1 MVSDDGISVSFH
13 RGFFDKLV
21 LIAGLGTLGVVGTGM
36 YTWGAIALWTIER
49 GASFLFLSCA
59 LMMVVGVV
67 WALNSIPMRLQIEG
81 REIILAKMLVPLK
94 ISLDEV
100 EEIKTTSFS
109 FVRGGIDF
117 WHRPRNEYSGRYKHK
132 SLGKV
137 YCYIPSSFPERLVL
151 IRTKNGLHYVFG
163 CTCVDEFIK
172 YVNSRILK
180 GTI

>member
-13 RGFFDKLV
+13 RGFFDKRV

-81 REIILAKMLVPLK
+81 REIILTKMLVPLK
-94 ISLDEV
+94 VSLDDV

-109 FVRGGIDF
+109 FVRG
-117 WHRPRNEYSGRYKHK
+117 
-132 SLGKV
+132 V
-137 YCYIPSSFPERLVL
+137 
-151 IRTKNGLHYVFG
+151 
-163 CTCVDEFIK
+163 
-172 YVNSRILK
+172 
-180 GTI
+180 